1 MKLPANLSLPQGLC
15 IALYLV
21 LTTLL
26 CIGAPWPQDLALHHS
41 MTIVGLLALLWANTR
56 QRWSMPALLMMLGFL
71 TLHSLGARWS
81 YSYVPYDHWTQS
93 LLDWKLSTVMHW
105 QRNHWDRL
113 VHLCYGLLLTFPLY
127 ERLRRHFGVGTSR
140 WLALELIASSSMV
153 YELIEWGAAVLL
165 APARAEAYNGQQGDM
180 FDAQKDMALALS
192 GALLTALLLA
202 LRNKKRPSPAAQTAA
217 G

>member
-1 MKLPANLSLPQGLC
+1 MNLPANLSQPQGWC
-15 IALYLV
+15 IALYLA
-21 LTTLL
+21 LTILL

-71 TLHSLGARWS
+71 SLHSLGARWS

-113 VHLCYGLLLTFPLY
+113 VHLGYGLLLTYPLH
-127 ERLRRHFGVGTSR
+127 ERLRTRFSARTSR
-140 WLALELIASSSMV
+140 WLAVELIASSSMV
-153 YELIEWGAAVLL
+153 YELIEWGAAVVL

-180 FDAQKDMALALS
+180 FDPQKDMALALS
-192 GALLTALLLA
+192 GALATALLLT
-202 LRNKKRPSPAAQTAA
+202 LQDRRPRAIRRGEEA
-217 G
+217 